1 MPIFYVLSIA
11 VASFYAS
18 LIISFWLAVRRFGKL
33 KAAYRLEW
41 QVFNLDVIGTF
52 WASLVMFWAA
62 YDWLDLPTR
71 GFESWECCFYAVISS
86 IAAVG
91 MGYFNGRE
99 RFTNPTH
106 AGIAESALRFLAARH
121 IITAAEVAHALRT
134 MPLPITSGV
143 KK

>member
-41 QVFNLDVIGTF
+41 QVFNFDVIGAS
-52 WASLVMFWAA
+52 WASLVLFWAA
-62 YDWLDLPTR
+62 YDWLNLPAR
-71 GFESWECCFYAVISS
+71 EFESWECCLYAVISA
-86 IAAVG
+86 IATVG

-106 AGIAESALRFLAARH
+106 AGIAESALRFLAVRH
-121 IITAAEVAHALRT
+121 IITAAEVSHALRT
-134 MPLPITSGV
+134 MPLTTASGV